1 MRGAIFLKG
10 NIMKAIRSLCALALV
25 LALLF
30 ALVGCGGYPAVKS
43 SKEEKATVLT
53 FDGKYDVPYEL
64 YRFCFLS
71 ELSLSEKDPS
81 QMTEEE
87 RTAFLS
93 VINGRALEELAAI
106 YAVLAYA
113 EEYGIDVESSEF
125 DKYVKEGVIAA
136 VEGDET
142 YLGYGGYDE
151 YLAAIKAAYMND
163 SVFRFLLRYR
173 YAEAKLAAHLRDENF
188 FDDSK
193 ETVLAYMNSDECVRV
208 SWIYISY
215 AMLESYTDAELDR
228 WEEEA
233 KAADDEQFL
242 AMTHRVL
249 PDTYTD
255 AQLEIGF
262 YIGRYQLDPYY
273 EALTATSFALE
284 MGETSD
290 WIHSGDGIYLVR
302 RLPKDD
308 EYLNAEASLKDLTEY
323 YMLNE
328 FYGMLA
334 AKAQEL
340 QTKVTYSEKHATLT
354 FDTVKMPK

>member
-1 MRGAIFLKG
+1 
-10 NIMKAIRSLCALALV
+10 MKAFRSLTALALALV
-25 LALLF
+25 LLL
-30 ALVGCGGYPAVKS
+30 ALVGCGYPAIKS

-53 FDGKYDVPYEL
+53 FDGKYDVAYEL

-71 ELSLSEKDPS
+71 ELSLSEEDPS
-81 QMTEEE
+81 KMTEEE
-87 RTAFLS
+87 KTAFLA
-93 VINGRALEELAAI
+93 VINERALAELASI
-106 YAVLAYA
+106 YAVLSYC
-113 EEYGIDVESSEF
+113 EEYGIDIESRKF
-125 DKYVKEGVIAA
+125 DKYVKEGVTAA
-136 VEGDET
+136 VEGDDT

-173 YAEAKLAAHLRDENF
+173 YAEANLAAHLRDENF
-188 FDDSK
+188 FDDDK
-193 ETVLAYMNSDECVRV
+193 ETVLAYMNSEECVRV
-208 SWIYISY
+208 SWVYISY
-215 AMLESYTDAELDR
+215 AMLENYTDAELDR

-233 KAADDEQFL
+233 QAATDEQFL

-255 AQLEIGF
+255 AQLETGF
-262 YIGRYQLDPYY
+262 YIGKYQLDPYY
-273 EALTATSFALE
+273 EALTATAFSLE

-302 RLPKDD
+302 RLPKEA
-308 EYLNAEASLKDLTEY
+308 EYLNADSSLKDLTEY

-334 AKAQEL
+334 ARAEEL
-340 QTKVTYSEKHATLT
+340 QSRVTYSEQYDAFT
-354 FDTVKMPK
+354 FETVKMPE